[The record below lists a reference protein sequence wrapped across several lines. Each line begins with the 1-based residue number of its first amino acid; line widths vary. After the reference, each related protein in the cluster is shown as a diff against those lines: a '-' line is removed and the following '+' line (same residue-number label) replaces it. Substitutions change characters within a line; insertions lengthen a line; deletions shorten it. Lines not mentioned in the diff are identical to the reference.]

1 MNWFKDKFNKKDEN
15 YEETNESENEDLTAK
30 LIPATTLARWYLY
43 DVEVENPNE
52 VAKLL
57 GLYPVSQEGED
68 KEKEDSQS
76 RMDALN
82 PLLPFLANMSDLN
95 GKIMS
100 SVQLEYFKSNVK
112 DLPEHMTTNL
122 EMMAKVYAQV
132 SFAAL
137 LSSFS
142 AALELGL
149 VDPGWVVSSEFVEVD
164 IDEQF

>member
-1 MNWFKDKFNKKDEN
+1 MFNKKDK
-15 YEETNESENEDLTAK
+15 EEPDELPEAELSAK

-57 GLYPVSQEGED
+57 GLYPVSQEGEG
-68 KEKEDSQS
+68 KEKEDSES
-76 RMDALN
+76 RMEALK

-100 SVQLEYFKSNVK
+100 SIQLDYFKSNVK
-112 DLPEHMTTNL
+112 DLPEHMTSNL
-122 EMMAKVYAQV
+122 EMMAKVYSQV

-137 LSSFS
+137 LSGFS
-142 AALELGL
+142 AAIELGL
-149 VDPGWVVSSEFVEVD
+149 VDPGWVISSEFVEVD